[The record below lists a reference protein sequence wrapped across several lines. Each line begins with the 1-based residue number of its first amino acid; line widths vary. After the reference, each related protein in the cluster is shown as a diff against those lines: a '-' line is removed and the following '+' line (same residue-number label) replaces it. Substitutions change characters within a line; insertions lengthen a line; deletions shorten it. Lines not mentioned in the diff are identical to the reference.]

1 MAVAPSGANMLS
13 KRSGGMVGLIA
24 ILGAGVLALAW
35 VKVRRKRKASEVRQ
49 TA

>member
-1 MAVAPSGANMLS
+1 
-13 KRSGGMVGLIA
+13 MVGLIA

-35 VKVRRKRKASEVRQ
+35 VKVRRKRKASQVGH